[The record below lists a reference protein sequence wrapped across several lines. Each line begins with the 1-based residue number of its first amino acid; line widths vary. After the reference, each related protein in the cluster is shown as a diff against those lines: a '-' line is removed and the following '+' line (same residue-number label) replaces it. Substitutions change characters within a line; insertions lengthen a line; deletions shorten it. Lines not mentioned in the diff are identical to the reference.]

1 SGTDGDPRRQRG
13 DSRHDSQDQAP
24 PRGRRGGGIQVSI
37 LGNLGPVPAS
47 RRPRK
52 RVGRGPGSGHGK
64 TSCRG
69 QKGQKARRQV
79 RRGFEGG
86 QMPLQRRLP
95 KRGFYSRERV
105 ENQVVKLSRLEVF
118 KAGDV
123 VDLESLA
130 RKGIIRKS
138 EMPVKILADGD
149 IHVALTV

>member
-1 SGTDGDPRRQRG
+1 M
-13 DSRHDSQDQAP
+13 
-24 PRGRRGGGIQVSI
+24 SI

-95 KRGFYSRERV
+95 KRGFWSRGRV
-105 ENQVVKLSRLEVF
+105 ENQIVKLSRLEVF
-118 KAGDV
+118 KAGEV

-130 RKGIIRKS
+130 RKGLIRKV

-149 IHVALTV
+149 IKVALTVKVPSVSEAARTRITAAGGTVETL